1 MHKHYWESGWTTNI
15 CLLLGY
21 FQNDQDRQIGPDF
34 MEQKLIGFKV
44 CALFLSL
51 VRKLESVGKKN
62 IACIQIQDRLMA
74 WVYDYMFYSTI
85 SILLPDALHFPPILE
100 LP

>member
-1 MHKHYWESGWTTNI
+1 
-15 CLLLGY
+15 
-21 FQNDQDRQIGPDF
+21 

-44 CALFLSL
+44 CALLLSL

-74 WVYDYMFYSTI
+74 
-85 SILLPDALHFPPILE
+85 
-100 LP
+100 